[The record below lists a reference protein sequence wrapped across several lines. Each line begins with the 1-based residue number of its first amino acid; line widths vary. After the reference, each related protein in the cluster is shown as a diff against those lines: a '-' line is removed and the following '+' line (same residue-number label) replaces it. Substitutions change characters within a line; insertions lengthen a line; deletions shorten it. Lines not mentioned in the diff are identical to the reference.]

1 MYQLRLRILLLT
13 PLLLLLLLTRPVP
26 VSAHHSFTAQFDANR
41 PVTVQGTVTKMEW
54 INPHSWIHMESKG
67 ADGKTVAWMVEL
79 GTPNVL
85 IRRGFTKKALESG
98 TEIVVQGYQAKNG
111 ENKMNG
117 GYVTFKDGTRLFAGG
132 SGPGE
137 APTPTPGT
145 PQK

>member
-1 MYQLRLRILLLT
+1 MNQLRLRTLSLASLLLS
-13 PLLLLLLLTRPVP
+13 LTLSVP
-26 VSAHHSFTAQFDANR
+26 VAAHHSFTAQFDANK
-41 PVTVQGTVTKMEW
+41 PVTVRGTVTKMDW
-54 INPHSWIHMESKG
+54 INPHSWIHMETKG
-67 ADGKTVAWMVEL
+67 PDGKTITWMVEL

>member
-1 MYQLRLRILLLT
+1 MNQLRLRTLSLASLLLS
-13 PLLLLLLLTRPVP
+13 LTLSVP
-26 VSAHHSFTAQFDANR
+26 VAAHHSFTAQFDANK
-41 PVTVQGTVTKMEW
+41 PVTVRGTVTKMDW
-54 INPHSWIHMESKG
+54 INPHSWIHMETKG
-67 ADGKTVAWMVEL
+67 PDGKTVTWMVEL

>member
-1 MYQLRLRILLLT
+1 MNQRRLRRLLLT
-13 PLLLLLLLTRPVP
+13 LLLTLPAV
-26 VSAHHSFTAQFDANR
+26 VAAHHSFTAQFDANK
-41 PVTVQGTVTKMEW
+41 PVTVRGTVTKMDW
-54 INPHSWIHMESKG
+54 INPHSWIHLESKD
-67 ADGKTVAWMVEL
+67 ADGRTVTWMVEL

-85 IRRGFTKKALESG
+85 VRRGFTKKSLEAG
-98 TEIVVQGYQAKNG
+98 AEIVVSGYQAKNG

-137 APTPTPGT
+137 APTPVPGA

>member
-1 MYQLRLRILLLT
+1 MNQRSRILLLT
-13 PLLLLLLLTRPVP
+13 PLLLLLMLPVP
-26 VSAHHSFTAQFDANR
+26 VVAHHSFTAQFDINK
-41 PVTVQGTVTKMEW
+41 PVTVKGTVTKMDW
-54 INPHSWIHMESKG
+54 INPHSWIHLEAKD
-67 ADGKTVAWMVEL
+67 ADGKTVTWMVEL

-85 IRRGFTKKALESG
+85 IRRGFTKKALEAG

-137 APTPTPGT
+137 APQ

>member
-1 MYQLRLRILLLT
+1 M
-13 PLLLLLLLTRPVP
+13 
-26 VSAHHSFTAQFDANR
+26 
-41 PVTVQGTVTKMEW
+41 QGTVTKMDW
-54 INPHSWIHMESKG
+54 INPHSWIHLEAKG
-67 ADGKTVAWMVEL
+67 PDGKTVTWMVEL

-85 IRRGFTKKALESG
+85 IRRGFTKKALEAG

-137 APTPTPGT
+137 APQ

>member
-1 MYQLRLRILLLT
+1 MNQLRLPILWLT
-13 PLLLLLLLTRPVP
+13 SLLLLLILSLPVA
-26 VSAHHSFTAQFDANR
+26 AHHSFTAQFDANR
-41 PVTVQGTVTKMEW
+41 PVTVRGTVTKMDW
-54 INPHSWIHMESKG
+54 INPHSWIHMETKSP
-67 ADGKTVAWMVEL
+67 DGKTVTWMVEL

-85 IRRGFTKKALESG
+85 IRRGFTKKALEAG

-117 GYVTFKDGTRLFAGG
+117 GYVTFKDGRRLFAGG

-137 APTPTPGT
+137 APTPAPET

>member
-1 MYQLRLRILLLT
+1 MNQLRSRVLLPT
-13 PLLLLLLLTRPVP
+13 LLLLLLTLPTAVA
-26 VSAHHSFTAQFDANR
+26 AHHSFTAQFDANK
-41 PVTVQGTVTKMEW
+41 PVTVRGTVTKMDW
-54 INPHSWIHMESKG
+54 INPHSWIHLESKD
-67 ADGKTVAWMVEL
+67 ADGKTVTWMVEL

-85 IRRGFTKKALESG
+85 VRRGFTKKSLEAG
-98 TEIVVQGYQAKNG
+98 TEIVVSGYQAKNG

-137 APTPTPGT
+137 APTPIPGG

>member
-1 MYQLRLRILLLT
+1 MRTRILLT
-13 PLLLLLLLTRPVP
+13 AVAALLMVP
-26 VSAHHSFTAQFDANR
+26 VSLWAHHAFAAEFDSTK
-41 PVTVQGTVTKMEW
+41 PVKLRGTVTKMDW
-54 INPHSWIHMESKG
+54 INPHSWIHLETKDS
-67 ADGKTVAWMVEL
+67 DGRTVTWMVEL

-85 IRRGFTKKALESG
+85 IRRGFTKKALEAG
-98 TEIVVQGYQAKNG
+98 TEIVVSGYQAKNG

-137 APTPTPGT
+137 AP

>member
-1 MYQLRLRILLLT
+1 MIQLHSRIVFLT
-13 PLLLLLLLTRPVP
+13 ALLLLVAPPVP
-26 VSAHHSFTAQFDANR
+26 ASAHHSFTAQFDANR
-41 PVTVQGTVTKMEW
+41 PVTVRGTVTKMEW
-54 INPHSWIHMESKG
+54 INPHSWIHMEVKG
-67 ADGKTVAWMVEL
+67 PDGTAVAWMVEL

-85 IRRGFTKKALESG
+85 VRRGFTKKALEAG

-132 SGPGE
+132 LTANE
-137 APTPTPGT
+137 Q

>member
-1 MYQLRLRILLLT
+1 MNQRSRILLLT
-13 PLLLLLLLTRPVP
+13 PLLLLLMLPVP
-26 VSAHHSFTAQFDANR
+26 VVAHHSFTAQFDINK
-41 PVTVQGTVTKMEW
+41 PVTVKGTVTKMDW
-54 INPHSWIHMESKG
+54 INPHSWIHLEAKD
-67 ADGKTVAWMVEL
+67 ADGKTVTWMVEL

-85 IRRGFTKKALESG
+85 IRRGFTKKALEAG
-98 TEIVVQGYQAKNG
+98 AEIVVSGYQAKNG

-137 APTPTPGT
+137 APQ

>member
-1 MYQLRLRILLLT
+1 MNQLRLRTLLLT
-13 PLLLLLLLTRPVP
+13 LLLMVP
-26 VSAHHSFTAQFDANR
+26 TVIAAHHSFTAQFDANK
-41 PVTVQGTVTKMEW
+41 PVTVRGTVTKMDW
-54 INPHSWIHMESKG
+54 INPHSWIHLESKD
-67 ADGKTVAWMVEL
+67 ADGKTVTWMVEL

-85 IRRGFTKKALESG
+85 VRRGFTKKSLEAG
-98 TEIVVQGYQAKNG
+98 AEIVVSGYQAKNG

-137 APTPTPGT
+137 APTPIPGA

>member
-1 MYQLRLRILLLT
+1 MNQLRLRTLSLASLLLS
-13 PLLLLLLLTRPVP
+13 LTISVP
-26 VSAHHSFTAQFDANR
+26 VAAHHSFTAQFDANK
-41 PVTVQGTVTKMEW
+41 PVTVRGTVTKMDW
-54 INPHSWIHMESKG
+54 INPHSWIHMETKG
-67 ADGKTVAWMVEL
+67 PDGKTITWMVEL

>member
-1 MYQLRLRILLLT
+1 MRTPFFIIAATLAALAAST
-13 PLLLLLLLTRPVP
+13 PL
-26 VSAHHSFTAQFDANR
+26 SAHHSFAAEFDGSK
-41 PVTVQGTVTKMEW
+41 PVTLTGTVTKMDW
-54 INPHSWIHMESKG
+54 INPHSWIHLEAKD
-67 ADGKTVAWMVEL
+67 ADGKTVTWMVEL

-85 IRRGFTKKALESG
+85 IRRGLTKKALEAG

-137 APTPTPGT
+137 APQPE
-145 PQK
+145 K

>member
-1 MYQLRLRILLLT
+1 MNQLRSRILVLT
-13 PLLLLLLLTRPVP
+13 PLLLLLTPWAP
-26 VSAHHSFTAQFDANR
+26 VSAHHSFTAQFDIKK
-41 PVTVQGTVTKMEW
+41 PVTVKGTVTKMDW
-54 INPHSWIHMESKG
+54 INPHSWIHLEAKD
-67 ADGKTVAWMVEL
+67 ADGKTVTWMVEL

-85 IRRGFTKKALESG
+85 IRRGFTKKALEAG
-98 TEIVVQGYQAKNG
+98 TEIVVAGYQAKNG

-137 APTPTPGT
+137 APQ

>member
-1 MYQLRLRILLLT
+1 MNQLRSRIFVLALFLLLPT
-13 PLLLLLLLTRPVP
+13 PVP
-26 VSAHHSFTAQFDANR
+26 VWAHHSFTAQFDAKK
-41 PVTVQGTVTKMEW
+41 PVTVHGTVTKMDW
-54 INPHSWIHMESKG
+54 INPHSWIHLEAKG
-67 ADGKTVAWMVEL
+67 PDGKTVTWMVEL

-85 IRRGFTKKALESG
+85 IRRGFTKKTLEAG

-132 SGPGE
+132 S
-137 APTPTPGT
+137 APQEV

>member
-1 MYQLRLRILLLT
+1 MNQLRSRILFPT
-13 PLLLLLLLTRPVP
+13 PFLLLLTLPTDVA
-26 VSAHHSFTAQFDANR
+26 AHHSFTAQFDANK
-41 PVTVQGTVTKMEW
+41 PVTVRGTVTKMDW
-54 INPHSWIHMESKG
+54 INPHSWIHLESKD
-67 ADGKTVAWMVEL
+67 ADGKTVTWMVEL

-85 IRRGFTKKALESG
+85 VRRGFTKKSLEAG
-98 TEIVVQGYQAKNG
+98 AEIVVSGYQAKNG

-137 APTPTPGT
+137 APTPTPGA

>member
-1 MYQLRLRILLLT
+1 MHQRSRLLSLT
-13 PLLLLLLLTRPVP
+13 PLLLPLTLPVALA
-26 VSAHHSFTAQFDANR
+26 AHHSFTAQFDANK
-41 PVTVQGTVTKMEW
+41 PVTVRGTVTKMDW
-54 INPHSWIHMESKG
+54 INPHSWIHLETKD
-67 ADGKTVAWMVEL
+67 ADGKTITWMVEL

-85 IRRGFTKKALESG
+85 VRRGFTKKALEAG
-98 TEIVVQGYQAKNG
+98 TEIVVSGYQAKNG

-137 APTPTPGT
+137 APTPIPGA

>member
-1 MYQLRLRILLLT
+1 MNQLRSRILLLT
-13 PLLLLLLLTRPVP
+13 PLLLLLMSPVP
-26 VSAHHSFTAQFDANR
+26 VAAHHSFTAQFDAKK
-41 PVTVQGTVTKMEW
+41 PVTVRGTVTKMDW
-54 INPHSWIHMESKG
+54 INPHSWIHLEAKDP
-67 ADGKTVAWMVEL
+67 DGKTVTWMVEL

-85 IRRGFTKKALESG
+85 IRRGFTKKALEAG
-98 TEIVVQGYQAKNG
+98 TEIVVSGYQAKNG

-137 APTPTPGT
+137 APQ

>member
-1 MYQLRLRILLLT
+1 MNQLRSRILLLT
-13 PLLLLLLLTRPVP
+13 PLLLLLTRPVP
-26 VSAHHSFTAQFDANR
+26 VSAHHSFTAQFDINK
-41 PVTVQGTVTKMEW
+41 PVTVQGTVTKMDW
-54 INPHSWIHMESKG
+54 INPHSWIHLEAKG
-67 ADGKTVAWMVEL
+67 PDGKTVTWMVEL

-85 IRRGFTKKALESG
+85 IRRGFTKKTLEAG

-132 SGPGE
+132 S
-137 APTPTPGT
+137 APQEV

>member
-1 MYQLRLRILLLT
+1 MNQLRSRILLPT
-13 PLLLLLLLTRPVP
+13 PLLLLLALPTAVA
-26 VSAHHSFTAQFDANR
+26 AHHSFTAQFDANK
-41 PVTVQGTVTKMEW
+41 PVTVRGTVTKMDW
-54 INPHSWIHMESKG
+54 INPHSWIHLEAKD
-67 ADGKTVAWMVEL
+67 ADGKTVTWMVEL

-85 IRRGFTKKALESG
+85 VRRGFTKKSLEAG
-98 TEIVVQGYQAKNG
+98 TEIVVSGYQAKNG

-137 APTPTPGT
+137 APTPIPGA